1 MKKLNRPLNIS
12 EELLQSIE
20 RKYALDEQKLVE
32 LGVRN

>member
-12 EELLQSIE
+12 EELCRVSNA
-20 RKYALDEQKLVE
+20 KYALDEQKLVE